1 LHFYISVITRLIFC
15 FLIFC
20 SATASAQYISR
31 SEPVPYA
38 CPAVCAGGRFI
49 LKIPQID
56 NLPAGS
62 IIQALLS
69 NAAGSFATG
78 TQTIN
83 ATRYSLNQ
91 GTNWTNGSYTFTGN
105 ITNLYFE
112 ITIPGATPPGNGYT
126 IKIKA
131 STGYTSNDL
140 FQCSGGNV
148 ITVTPYITPLAQV
161 PQNQQGIGNWIGHVY
176 TWTPTTSGLLNTP
189 ALINAQTFFGPANYQ
204 GHVIY
209 NPLTFDLN
217 LSANG
222 GIPGTLNNGTSIDCG
237 NSYAQ
242 NFSMRLLRQE
252 NFTPGFYQMSIQ
264 GDDGIRLSID
274 GGATWI
280 LNSFIEQNYISSLKT
295 TQTNYPNGVCLAGA
309 TDLVI
314 EYFQRPSDARLTFT
328 LTPLGISNFQQPD
341 NSTICELDDTFFSIG
356 TATIGY
362 TYQWYVNQNGA
373 GTFTPIVNG
382 GIYSGAT
389 TGTLSLTAVSSSN
402 DNNQYYC
409 EITGPCGPSVNS
421 STAILNV
428 SASPILTQQ
437 PLDQAYCQGQDISF
451 NVVAGNN
458 NTYQWLVSNDGG
470 NNFTPLIDIPPY
482 SGTSTNTLL
491 INSPTANMVGLVF
504 YCIVSGCNN
513 AVNSNEVEIITGTQL
528 SIVQEP
534 ISQTVCEGQPINYN
548 ITVSGNPNFQWQIN
562 TSGSFVD
569 LVNGAEFS
577 GTQTSNL
584 TILNADFSQD
594 GFAVR
599 CILTGGC
606 FGPVISQQA
615 TITVRQAPSINLQP
629 IDVQKCV
636 GENAIF
642 IVNATGSGIQYQWQM
657 STDNGVT
664 FSPLVNSPQIS
675 GATAATL
682 TFNTIT
688 TTQNGIVLNCLIS
701 GNCLPTLT
709 TENVVLT
716 VNDLPIFVSQP
727 QGLTAC
733 EGSSIQFSAQTQNSS
748 GFQWSMSL
756 DNGIT
761 FALLNNG
768 NGITGTNSNSIT
780 INPVSLNLQGAQF
793 QLQLEGCGNAINSN
807 TATLAITPLPKI
819 NSLSAPPAVCIGE
832 NAIWSVT
839 TSNADTFNWFLNTG
853 NGYQLIE
860 NGNGISGAY
869 TNTLVI
875 NNINSS
881 LHLGEIICVA
891 GGTCFPA
898 DTSEKAVLFI
908 KGVPIILSEPIST
921 PTCSGQTILLPVATS
936 GEDLDY
942 QWEIRNPLGEF
953 DTLANT
959 SDLQGTE
966 TATLQLQ
973 ANNEINGIVVRCV
986 ITGCGAEAITDT
998 IRINVLQDDEVYIPS
1013 AFTPDGDKINP
1024 VFQLYTEGEPLVE
1037 ASIYSRWGE
1046 LIYSWK
1052 DKTDGWDGTFNGL
1065 EVQEGVY
1072 VYRIIVNTACSK
1084 KTRMGTITL
1093 YR

>member
-1 LHFYISVITRLIFC
+1 MITRLIFC
-15 FLIFC
+15 FFLFC
-20 SATASAQYISR
+20 SLTVSAQYISR

-38 CPAVCAGGRFI
+38 CPSVCAGGRII

-62 IIQALLS
+62 VIQALLS
-69 NAAGSFATG
+69 NATGSFASG
-78 TQTIN
+78 TQTLN

-91 GTNWTNGSYTFTGN
+91 GAAWTNGSYIFTGN

-112 ITIPGATPPGNGYT
+112 ITIPGTTPPGNGYT
-126 IKIKA
+126 VKIKA

-161 PQNQQGIGNWIGHVY
+161 PQNQLGTGNWIGHIY
-176 TWTPTTSGLLNTP
+176 TWTPTTSAVLSTP
-189 ALINAQTFFGPANYQ
+189 ALINAQTFFGAANYQ

-217 LSANG
+217 LFTSG

-252 NFTPGFYQMSIQ
+252 NFVPGFYQLTIQ

-274 GGATWI
+274 GGTTWI
-280 LNSFIEQNYISSLKT
+280 LNSFIEQNYTSSFKT
-295 TQTNYPNGVCLAGA
+295 TQTSYPNGVCLAGA

-314 EYFQRPSDARLTFT
+314 EYFQRPADARLTFT
-328 LTPLGISNFQQPD
+328 ITPVGSSNFQQPA
-341 NSTICELDDTFFSIG
+341 NTTICELDDTFFSIG
-356 TATIGY
+356 TANVGY
-362 TYQWYVNQNGA
+362 TYQWYVNPNGA
-373 GTFTPIVNG
+373 GTFVPIVNG
-382 GIYSGAT
+382 GIYSGAQ
-389 TGTLSLTAVSSSN
+389 TGTLSLTGVSSSN

-421 STAILNV
+421 DIASINV
-428 SASPILTQQ
+428 SAAPIITQQ

-470 NNFTPLIDIPPY
+470 NNFTPINNIPPY
-482 SGTSTNTLL
+482 SGANTNTL
-491 INSPTANMVGLVF
+491 IITNPTANMVGLVF
-504 YCIVSGCNN
+504 YCIVNGCNN
-513 AVNSNEVEIITGTQL
+513 ALNSNEVEIITGTQL
-528 SIVQEP
+528 SIIQEP
-534 ISQTVCEGQPINYN
+534 ISQTVCEGQPLNFN

-562 TSGSFVD
+562 TSGNFVD
-569 LVNGAEFS
+569 IVDGAEFS
-577 GTQTSNL
+577 GAQTNNL
-584 TILNADFSQD
+584 TISNANFSQD

-606 FGPVISQQA
+606 FGAVISQLA
-615 TITVRQAPSINLQP
+615 TITVRQSPNISLQP
-629 IDVQKCV
+629 NDAQKCE
-636 GENAIF
+636 GENVVF
-642 IVNATGSGIQYQWQM
+642 TVNATGSGIQYQWQM

-675 GATAATL
+675 GATTGSL
-682 TFNTIT
+682 TFNSINSL
-688 TTQNGIVLNCLIS
+688 QNGIILNCLIS
-701 GNCLPTLT
+701 GICAPTVT
-709 TENVVLT
+709 STNVVLT
-716 VNDLPIFVSQP
+716 VTDLPIFVSQP
-727 QGLTAC
+727 QGTTAC
-733 EGSSIQFSAQTQNSS
+733 EGSSIQLSAQTQNST
-748 GFQWSMSL
+748 GFQWLWSI
-756 DNGIT
+756 DNGNT
-761 FALLNNG
+761 FSPLNNG
-768 NGITGTNSNSIT
+768 NGISGTNTNSLT
-780 INPVSLNLQGAQF
+780 VNPVSLNLQGAQF
-793 QLQLEGCGNAINSN
+793 QLQLIGCGNVINSN
-807 TATLAITPLPKI
+807 TATLVITPLPKI
-819 NSLSAPPAVCIGE
+819 NSFSAPPAVCAGE
-832 NAIWSVT
+832 TAIWSAT
-839 TSNADTFNWFLNTG
+839 TSNASTFNWLLNMGT
-853 NGYQLIE
+853 GYQPIV
-860 NGNGISGAY
+860 NGNGISGAN

-875 NNINSS
+875 NNINNSF
-881 LHLGEIICVA
+881 HLGEIICIA
-891 GGTCFPA
+891 SGTCFPA
-898 DTSEKAVLFI
+898 DTSEKSVIFI
-908 KGVPIILSEPIST
+908 KGVPIILSEPTSV
-921 PTCSGQTILLPVATS
+921 PTCSGQTIVLPVAAS
-936 GEDLDY
+936 GEGIDY

-953 DTLANT
+953 DSLANT
-959 SDLQGTE
+959 SNVQGTE
-966 TATLQLQ
+966 SATLQLQ
-973 ANNEINGIVVRCV
+973 ANNDLNGIVVRCV

-998 IRINVLQDDEVYIPS
+998 IRIQVLQDDEVYIPS
-1013 AFTPDGDKINP
+1013 AFTPDGDKVNP

-1037 ASIYSRWGE
+1037 ASIFSRWGE

-1093 YR
+1093 FR

>member
-1 LHFYISVITRLIFC
+1 MFKRFVLSILLFIPIIG
-15 FLIFC
+15 
-20 SATASAQYISR
+20 SAQYISR
-31 SEPVPYA
+31 SEPIPYA
-38 CPAVCAGGRFI
+38 CPAVCASGRII

-62 IIQALLS
+62 VIQALLS
-69 NAAGSFATG
+69 NAAGSFSSG
-78 TQTIN
+78 TQTLN

-91 GTNWTNGSYTFTGN
+91 GNNWTNGSYTFTGN

-112 ITIPGATPPGNGYT
+112 ITIPGTTPPGNGYT

-148 ITVTPYITPLAQV
+148 ITVTPYITPLAQI

-176 TWTPTTSGLLNTP
+176 TWTPTTSSLLNTP
-189 ALINAQTFFGPANYQ
+189 ALLNAQTFFGTANYQ

-209 NPLTFDLN
+209 TPLTFDLN
-217 LSANG
+217 LSASG

-252 NFTPGFYQMSIQ
+252 NFVPGFYQMSIQ
-264 GDDGIRLSID
+264 GDDGIRLSVD

-280 LNSFIEQNYISSLKT
+280 LNSFIEQNYTSSLKT
-295 TQTNYPNGVCLAGA
+295 TQTTYPNGVCLAGA

-328 LTPLGISNFQQPD
+328 LTPLSSSNFQQPV
-341 NSTICELDDTFFSIG
+341 NSTICEFDDTFFSIG
-356 TATIGY
+356 TANIGY
-362 TYQWYVNQNGA
+362 TYQWYVNQNGT

-382 GIYSGAT
+382 GIYSGAQ
-389 TGTLSLTAVSSSN
+389 TGTLSLSGVSSSIN
-402 DNNQYYC
+402 NNQYYC
-409 EITGPCGPSVNS
+409 EVTGPCGPSVNS
-421 STAILNV
+421 SSAILNV
-428 SASPILTQQ
+428 SAAPIITQQ

-451 NVVAGNN
+451 SIVAGNN

-482 SGTSTNTLL
+482 TGSNSNTLM
-491 INSPTANMVGLVF
+491 INSPTVNMVGLVF
-504 YCIVSGCNN
+504 YCMVNGCNN
-513 AVNSNEVEIITGTQL
+513 TVNSNEAEIITGTQL
-528 SIVQEP
+528 SIIQEP
-534 ISQTVCEGQPINYN
+534 ISQTVCEGQTLNFN

-569 LVNGAEFS
+569 LANGAGFS
-577 GTQTSNL
+577 GVQSSNL
-584 TILNADFSQD
+584 TISNASFSQD

-606 FGPVISQQA
+606 FGAVTSQQA
-615 TITVRQAPSINLQP
+615 TITVRQAPSISLQP
-629 IDVQKCV
+629 IDVQVCV
-636 GENAIF
+636 GANAVF
-642 IVNATGSGIQYQWQM
+642 TVNAAGSGIQYQWQI

-682 TFNTIT
+682 TFNSIT
-688 TTQNGIVLNCLIS
+688 SSQNGTILRCLIS
-701 GNCLPTLT
+701 GNCTPTIT
-709 TENVVLT
+709 STNVVLT
-716 VNDLPIFVSQP
+716 VSDLPIFVSQP

-733 EGSSIQFSAQTQNSS
+733 EGGSIQLSAQTQNTTE
-748 GFQWSMSL
+748 FQWSMSI
-756 DNGIT
+756 DNGNT
-761 FALLNNG
+761 FTLLNNG
-768 NGITGTNSNSIT
+768 NGITGTNTNIIT

-793 QLQLEGCGNAINSN
+793 QLQLAGCGNAINSDI
-807 TATLAITPLPKI
+807 AILAITPLPKI
-819 NSLSAPPAVCIGE
+819 NSFSAPSAVCVGE
-832 NAIWSVT
+832 TAIWSVT
-839 TSNADTFNWFLNTG
+839 SSNANTFAWLLNTE
-853 NGYQLIE
+853 NGYQPIE
-860 NGNGISGAY
+860 NGNGISGAN

-875 NNINSS
+875 NNINNTF
-881 LHLGEIICVA
+881 HLGEIICVA
-891 GGTCFPA
+891 AGTCFPA
-898 DTSEKAVLFI
+898 DTSEKAILYI
-908 KGVPIILSEPIST
+908 KGVPIILSEPVSV
-921 PTCSGQTILLPVATS
+921 PTCSGQSILLPVTVA
-936 GEDLDY
+936 GEGLDY
-942 QWEIRNPLGEF
+942 QWEIRNENGDF
-953 DTLANT
+953 DTLSNT
-959 SDLQGTE
+959 SEFQGAE

-986 ITGCGAEAITDT
+986 ITGCGDEAITDT
-998 IRINVLQDDEVYIPS
+998 IRIEVLQDDKVYIPS
-1013 AFTPDGDKINP
+1013 AFTPDGDKVNP

-1052 DKTDGWDGTFNGL
+1052 NKTDGWDGTFNGL

-1072 VYRIIVNTACSK
+1072 VYRIKVNTACSN